1 MWKDMIRGML
11 SQKSNN
17 SSSLGD
23 LTRTGVVVVAGGAIL
38 MVAGVGVEAAVLVVG
53 TRMAREAA
61 VDTKAAEGTR
71 VGVDIRAAAVGTRMA
86 AVVVAGTTTMRDT
99 TSRGTTTTG
108 AGVAALVAIP
118 ITTTREEA
126 SREVARPMLR
136 GLS

>member
-38 MVAGVGVEAAVLVVG
+38 MVAGVAVEAAVLVAG
-53 TRMAREAA
+53 TRMAGEAA

-86 AVVVAGTTTMRDT
+86 AVVVAGTTTMMDT

-126 SREVARPMLR
+126 SREVARPMLS